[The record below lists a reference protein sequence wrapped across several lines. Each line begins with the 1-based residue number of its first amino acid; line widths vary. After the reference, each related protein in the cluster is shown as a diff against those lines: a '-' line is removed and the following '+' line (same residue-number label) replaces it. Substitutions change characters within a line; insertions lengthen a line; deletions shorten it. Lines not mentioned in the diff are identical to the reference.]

1 MRFLLYV
8 IVLMVAASC
17 GYSAQ
22 DVPERGLDEAE
33 RMLQSDP
40 GAAMERLNGFDVA
53 ECRDSGLLARWA
65 LLYSEAMV
73 ANRLTAPTDTIV
85 DIAIAYYGSHGR
97 GEELRHA
104 SRLKALMKGAGE
116 SDRLATALYLQKEKE
131 FRVYELRMRQ
141 QTIVLVGLVVLLI
154 AAGVILWQR
163 QRLCLREAQNEA
175 LIAEASC
182 LRDGLVRN
190 QSDCEALSERLRGE
204 LAGRFRVIDELCSTY
219 YESQGTKTERK
230 AIAEKVKAQIES
242 LKDDGGLLGEME
254 RSVNRCRGGIL
265 DEMEAELPQM
275 KPEERRLMVYLLSG
289 LSNRS
294 IALLIGESIDV
305 VYKRKSRLKA
315 KIATSAAEHRER
327 FMEAFS

>member
-8 IVLMVAASC
+8 IVLLMAAGC

-22 DVPERGLDEAE
+22 DMPMRGLDEAE
-33 RMLQSDP
+33 RLLLSDP
-40 GAAMERLNGFDVA
+40 GIAMEKLNGFDVA
-53 ECRDSGLLARWA
+53 ECRDSAILARWA

-73 ANRLTAPTDTIV
+73 ANKLTAPSDTIV
-85 DIAIAYYGSHGR
+85 DIAIAYYSGHGQ

-104 SRLKALMKGAGE
+104 SRLKALMRSYGE
-116 SDRLATALYLQKEKE
+116 NNRLATALYLQKEKE

-141 QTIVLVGLVVLLI
+141 RMLLLGGIVSLLL
-154 AAGVILWQR
+154 ALSVIVWQR
-163 QRLCLREAQNEA
+163 QRLRLREAQNEA
-175 LIAEASC
+175 LIAEALC
-182 LRDGLVRN
+182 LRDGLVKN
-190 QSDCEALSERLRGE
+190 QSDCEVLNEWLRSE
-204 LAGRFRVIDELCSTY
+204 LAGRFSMIDELCSTY

-254 RSVNRCRGGIL
+254 RSVNRCRSGIL
-265 DEMEAELPQM
+265 DEMQAEFPQM
-275 KPEERRLMVYLLSG
+275 KDDERRLMVYLLSG

-294 IALLIGESIDV
+294 IALLIGESIEV

-315 KIATSAAEHRER
+315 KIAASGAPHKER
-327 FMEAFS
+327 FMEAFA